1 MAKNPKSSSFSSI
14 GCGILFL
21 LPFASVGVFM
31 IGLISWKLIQW
42 AQVSHWVEGE
52 AIIQEVKVKH
62 GDGTT
67 GVDAIYTYE
76 WDSEVYEGNRVS
88 LHGGMDNVGKFQN
101 RLARQ
106 LKKAHKRKTPAPCY
120 INPNKPTKAILNR
133 ELRWEMVAFFS
144 VFAELFGM
152 IGIGGIIVMIVS
164 RGEIEDEDEL
174 KEHHPDEPWKWKREW
189 LEGIIPSSSGS
200 SNPAGSIFIAT
211 YWNIV
216 GLPMWVLAPLNLIR
230 GNGWAAVAMLI
241 PLIGVFFVIWA
252 IRVCIRRSKFGSST
266 LRLVKTPGVIGG
278 RLEGALMIDKDL
290 YPDDGFEFKLN
301 CEEVIRRHKS
311 SETDSLYEDS
321 QVVGYESAIEI
332 NQQMAV
338 PVSFYIPY
346 ECKDT
351 DDEGSRTISWEL
363 QVKAK
368 VPGVDYFEKF
378 EVPVFKTPE
387 SESDGVEESEHA
399 EMLENLADPDAS
411 LKIANLHLDQD
422 EYGTLYVKA
431 PMGRNFGAA
440 LGLGIFSSIWL
451 VAVYF
456 MFQVSGEAFLGL
468 FGFIG
473 VLSFYGALNIFFQR
487 SNVQI
492 DAQALECRIG
502 WLFFRKKINVPLS
515 EIKGFSYKSRMR
527 SGNNSYYH
535 IYVDKLSGKSKV
547 ILRYVNSE
555 AACRRLISILKE
567 WVQ

>member
-1 MAKNPKSSSFSSI
+1 MCLYVLRSRYI
-14 GCGILFL
+14 
-21 LPFASVGVFM
+21 ASVV
-31 IGLISWKLIQW
+31 I
-42 AQVSHWVEGE
+42 
-52 AIIQEVKVKH
+52 
-62 GDGTT
+62 
-67 GVDAIYTYE
+67 
-76 WDSEVYEGNRVS
+76 
-88 LHGGMDNVGKFQN
+88 
-101 RLARQ
+101 
-106 LKKAHKRKTPAPCY
+106 
-120 INPNKPTKAILNR
+120 
-133 ELRWEMVAFFS
+133 
-144 VFAELFGM
+144 
-152 IGIGGIIVMIVS
+152 
-164 RGEIEDEDEL
+164 
-174 KEHHPDEPWKWKREW
+174 
-189 LEGIIPSSSGS
+189 
-200 SNPAGSIFIAT
+200 
-211 YWNIV
+211 
-216 GLPMWVLAPLNLIR
+216 

-278 RLEGALMIDKDL
+278 RLEGALMIDNDL

-321 QVVGYESAIEI
+321 QVVGYECAIEI